1 MKARRVDPYATAAAK
16 RAAAELVA
24 GWPVEAL
31 IAPTAAGRLV
41 TSWGLDSADARTIVA
56 GERSRRR
63 V

>member
-1 MKARRVDPYATAAAK
+1 MARRPDPFAIAAAK

-31 IAPTAAGRLV
+31 IAASAADRLV
-41 TSWGLDSADARTIVA
+41 TSWGLEPADARAIVA